1 MNNLRRFF
9 NQNRKKIIWITLII
23 VFLFLVL
30 KLLDTLS
37 GNKADEN
44 LIISNNNDN
53 KINELITEKS
63 LTSGQIIS
71 SSKLKSDTDVINE
84 FINYCNNGEI
94 QNAYNMLTDEC
105 KEVMFPNI
113 DAFRTIYYNGNFNGE
128 EKSCTIENWA
138 GDIYRINLTG
148 NILSTGDLTNT
159 GIIQDYI
166 TLIEKDDEYKL
177 NVNGYISRKIDNKS
191 TRHNGLEVKIQTID
205 TYMDYEIYNL
215 TIINDTDHFIF
226 LGDCNDTDSIY
237 LLDGYEMKYYF
248 YGNEIAQNQ
257 LIISSNSETNLE
269 IKFSNAFSSNRKL
282 ESLVFSKMIFN
293 YNEYQ
298 ETEDKENYEGI
309 YIFKIEI

>member
-166 TLIEKDDEYKL
+166 TLIEKDD
-177 NVNGYISRKIDNKS
+177 
-191 TRHNGLEVKIQTID
+191 
-205 TYMDYEIYNL
+205 
-215 TIINDTDHFIF
+215 
-226 LGDCNDTDSIY
+226 
-237 LLDGYEMKYYF
+237 
-248 YGNEIAQNQ
+248 
-257 LIISSNSETNLE
+257 
-269 IKFSNAFSSNRKL
+269 
-282 ESLVFSKMIFN
+282 
-293 YNEYQ
+293 
-298 ETEDKENYEGI
+298 
-309 YIFKIEI
+309 